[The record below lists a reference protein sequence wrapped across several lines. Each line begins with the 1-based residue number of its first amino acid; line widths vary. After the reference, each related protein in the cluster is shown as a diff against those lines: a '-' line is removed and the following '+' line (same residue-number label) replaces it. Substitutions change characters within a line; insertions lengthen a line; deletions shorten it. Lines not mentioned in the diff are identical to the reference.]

1 MAVWSSSGPPAASCW
16 DNRWCLWNRLNL
28 LLPRCNFDGCDKP
41 EFFPKLINGWFWSA
55 NQVLWPHLSPT
66 YTTSKSPSELIS
78 GQNAADQW
86 EPIPWLVSYWRV
98 SKRPSTHVSNPIRMW
113 KKTNPTHFSDPN
125 VEKSKVAY
133 FTYPNTI
140 CYYVSVTSQTL
151 ANRQTTLLSPTNSFI
166 QPDTTSYYLLQHICQ
181 PQLKQR

>member
-1 MAVWSSSGPPAASCW
+1 MGAWSSSGPPAASCW

-98 SKRPSTHVSNPIRMW
+98 SKRPSTHVSNPMQTS
-113 KKTNPTHFSDPN
+113 KKKQPLLISLIQMSRKRKSHILPILILFATMYLSQ
-125 VEKSKVAY
+125 VKQRQIEK
-133 FTYPNTI
+133 
-140 CYYVSVTSQTL
+140 Q
-151 ANRQTTLLSPTNSFI
+151 PTNSI
-166 QPDTTSYYLLQHICQ
+166 TQPDTISYYLLQHIC
-181 PQLKQR
+181 